1 MRNPQFSQKINQR
14 KFKIQLY
21 QNVSYKR
28 GFMRFMNKYAQIK
41 ICLNDIPFYLYI
53 YVSSYIYI
61 PYFACKRYDDGIGIY
76 NGIRW
81 QIYNQNQL
89 TSNDDD

>member
-28 GFMRFMNKYAQIK
+28 DSWDSWINMLKLRYALMIF
-41 ICLNDIPFYLYI
+41 LFTYI
-53 YVSSYIYI
+53 YISSYIYI

-89 TSNDDD
+89 TSNDDY